1 MIFVKEKSQ
10 DLTEGK
16 IFPQMVK
23 FAVPIVLTFIL
34 QQLYNTADAVI
45 VGRFV
50 GAEAL
55 AAVGSTGP
63 IISFIICLFM
73 GLSGG
78 GGVVISQLIGAKDK
92 ENIEK
97 AVHTSMALSL
107 IGGVGLCIFGLLFAD
122 KMINLMNTPK
132 EIINLSKAYLCI
144 YLLGMIPSLIYNFA
158 SGIIRASGNSKVPL
172 KILSV
177 SGLVNVIFNI
187 IFVVAFKMG
196 VVGVAVATVISQIVS
211 AALVVR
217 VLMKTDEDIKLY
229 ISKIRIHKNVF
240 KRIASIGIPSSI
252 TGSATSFSNA
262 VIQATINSFGT
273 AAIAGAAAC
282 TQLEVYC
289 HNIAGALPIA
299 LLTFIGQNYG
309 AGKIKRCR
317 EGLKNVLTAQVFVGL
332 FIALTVAPLAKYLIG
347 LFVTDAEAVKNGT
360 MMIRIVA
367 VSIAVW
373 GVLKAIS
380 ECLLGYGDPVYP
392 MIVNVFGITGIRL
405 LWIYLILPLK
415 RSIFMLYIS
424 LPVSWIISM
433 MVLAFRYIYMRKKI
447 SKKFMEENNT

>member
-1 MIFVKEKSQ
+1 MKENSLK
-10 DLTEGK
+10 LTEGK
-16 IFPQMVK
+16 IFSQMVK
-23 FAVPIVLTFIL
+23 FAVPILLTYIL

-45 VGRFV
+45 VGRFT

-63 IISFIICLFM
+63 IISFIICLFT

-97 AVHTSMALSL
+97 AVHTTMALSL
-107 IGGVGLCIFGLLFAD
+107 IGGVVLCVFGLLFVD
-122 KMINLMNTPK
+122 KMISLMNTPK
-132 EIINLSKAYLCI
+132 EIVHLSKTYLCI
-144 YLLGMIPSLIYNFA
+144 YFLGMIPSLIYNFA
-158 SGIIRASGNSKVPL
+158 SGILRAAGNSKGPL

-177 SGLVNVIFNI
+177 SGIINVVLNI
-187 IFVVAFKMG
+187 VFVIVFKMG
-196 VVGVAVATVISQIVS
+196 VVGVAVATVISQIIS
-211 AALVVR
+211 ASLAVR
-217 VLMKTDEDIKLY
+217 ILMKADNDIKLR
-229 ISKIRIHKNVF
+229 ISKIRICKNIF

-282 TQLEVYC
+282 NQLENYC

-309 AGKIKRCR
+309 AGNIKRCQK
-317 EGLKNVLTAQVFVGL
+317 GLKSVIIAQVVVGL
-332 FIALTVAPLAKYLIG
+332 FIALAVAPMAEYLIG
-347 LFVTDAEAVKNGT
+347 FFVTDAESIKNGAV
-360 MMIRIVA
+360 MIRIVA
-367 VSIAVW
+367 VSITIW
-373 GVLKAIS
+373 GILSALS
-380 ECLLGYGDPVYP
+380 NCLLGYGDPVYP

-405 LWIYLILPLK
+405 FWIYLILPLK
-415 RSIFMLYIS
+415 RSIFMLYIA

-433 MVLAFRYIYMRKKI
+433 TVLVFRYIYIRRRRI
-447 SKKFMEENNT
+447 YE